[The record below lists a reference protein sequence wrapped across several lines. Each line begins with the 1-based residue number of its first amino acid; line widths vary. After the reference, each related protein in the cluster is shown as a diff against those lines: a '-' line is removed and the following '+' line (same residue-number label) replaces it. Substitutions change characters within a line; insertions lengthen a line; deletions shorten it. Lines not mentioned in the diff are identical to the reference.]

1 MGCFDAD
8 QDTWADLDDSFPLDN
23 SQWNDTDNDGFGDN
37 AEGTTPDSCPSQF
50 GNSSS
55 DSFGCTDTD
64 GDTWSDSGDAFPSDT
79 SEWSDN
85 DSDGFGDN
93 IDNCPL
99 TAGTSTNGSIGCLD
113 DDGDSWSNNN
123 DFLPADPTQW
133 LDTDGDGYGD
143 NPTGTDGDQCSSA
156 AGTATLDLLGC
167 PDNDLDGWSNSGDAF
182 PEHRTQHEDGDG
194 DGFGDNNSPGA
205 ELPDHWPED
214 PARNT
219 AEVLLSCDPD
229 EFNVDLA
236 IDSSL
241 TFTCTI
247 TNMIQNELAVIVVWE
262 STNSIDA
269 GVRTHILVVPG
280 EGVQTVAFSGQMTAK
295 GTKTPGISA
304 SEPGSEST
312 MATTSIKI
320 KTINSD
326 DGETFDDLL
335 EQTKDVP
342 HIQEIIAVSL
352 ALILGLFLAVNGRR
366 NSKRRKSE
374 RVEHLNRVRADRF
387 VIDENSMLG
396 GPPPRF

>member
-1 MGCFDAD
+1 
-8 QDTWADLDDSFPLDN
+8 
-23 SQWNDTDNDGFGDN
+23 
-37 AEGTTPDSCPSQF
+37 
-50 GNSSS
+50 
-55 DSFGCTDTD
+55 
-64 GDTWSDSGDAFPSDT
+64 
-79 SEWSDN
+79 
-85 DSDGFGDN
+85 
-93 IDNCPL
+93 
-99 TAGTSTNGSIGCLD
+99 
-113 DDGDSWSNNN
+113 
-123 DFLPADPTQW
+123 
-133 LDTDGDGYGD
+133 
-143 NPTGTDGDQCSSA
+143 
-156 AGTATLDLLGC
+156 
-167 PDNDLDGWSNSGDAF
+167 
-182 PEHRTQHEDGDG
+182 
-194 DGFGDNNSPGA
+194 
-205 ELPDHWPED
+205 
-214 PARNT
+214 
-219 AEVLLSCDPD
+219 
-229 EFNVDLA
+229 
-236 IDSSL
+236 
-241 TFTCTI
+241 
-247 TNMIQNELAVIVVWE
+247 MIQNELAVIVAWE